1 VPTLSLKEAIRLLP
15 KTDLHCH
22 LDGSL
27 RPETVLDIANE
38 ERIDIGATD
47 IGTLRKKLVCGEKV
61 TDLPQFLQA
70 FDITCAVL
78 QSKKA
83 IERVAFELAEDA
95 FLEGVRYIE
104 VRYSPILM
112 MNKGLTMDEAIHA
125 VYLGLQ
131 RAQKKYTIRATQI
144 ICALRVLD
152 PKVSFELAQAAIRN
166 KKYDVVGFD
175 LAHAEKGNLPSVHAA
190 AFRAARQA
198 GLHATVHA
206 GEAAGPDSILDAI
219 NSCKAERLGHGLT
232 LHEDRGL
239 EERVKREN
247 ITVEC
252 CPSSNV
258 QISLIREFQNHPI
271 KGYLQRGVPAT
282 LNTDNRLLTGITVS
296 DEYARAYEH
305 LQLSWSQLVT
315 LAENGFKA
323 AFVNEAEK
331 KNLLDEFHSKSSTI
345 AFN

>member
-1 VPTLSLKEAIRLLP
+1 MSQLSIKEAIRLLP

-27 RPETVLDIANE
+27 RPETVLEIATE
-38 ERIDIGATD
+38 EAIDIGAKD
-47 IGTLRKKLVCGEKV
+47 IATLRKKLVCGEKV

-83 IERVAFELAEDA
+83 IERVAYELVEDA
-95 FLEGVRYIE
+95 FLEGVRYLE

-112 MNKGLTMDEAIHA
+112 LNKGLTMDEAIFA
-125 VYLGLQ
+125 VYQGLQ
-131 RAQKKYTIRATQI
+131 RAQKKYAIRATQI

-152 PKVSFELAQAAIRN
+152 PKISLELAHAAIRN

-175 LAHAEKGNLPSVHAA
+175 LAHAEKGNLPSVHAH
-190 AFRAARQA
+190 AFRVAREA

-219 NSCKAERLGHGLT
+219 NSCNAERLGHGLT
-232 LHEDRGL
+232 LHQDRGL

-247 ITVEC
+247 IFVEC

-258 QISLIREFQNHPI
+258 QISLIKEFQNHPI
-271 KGYLQRGVPAT
+271 RGYLERGVPAT

-296 DEYARAYEH
+296 DEYERAYEH
-305 LQLSWSQLVT
+305 LQLTWNQLVT

-323 AFVNEAEK
+323 AFLDETEK
-331 KNLLDEFHSKSSTI
+331 KSLLAEFKAKSKAI
-345 AFN
+345 NVR